1 MKHHLIEVPEN
12 FHNDEVPFN
21 DPAELDKIMTALE
34 DENLKMID
42 RLTDTAQLIE
52 KEEIREMWLR
62 EDQGNLKIKLEQNL
76 NDLKKRK
83 EENQSVLRTLRN
95 KSNFTGF
102 TEKLDVAG
110 TGRMQGQMVTIEK
123 VVDVD
128 QMIRDLKQRI
138 DQTYK
143 EDLDA
148 NEVQLTDDDPPL
160 ELLQTLEQKIVQ
172 RQAKIEERRKPTL
185 QRPTAA
191 EEIKRFEIQQK
202 AEFKKER

>member
-1 MKHHLIEVPEN
+1 M
-12 FHNDEVPFN
+12 
-21 DPAELDKIMTALE
+21 
-34 DENLKMID
+34 
-42 RLTDTAQLIE
+42 IE

-76 NDLKKRK
+76 NDLRKRK

-128 QMIRDLKQRI
+128 
-138 DQTYK
+138 
-143 EDLDA
+143 
-148 NEVQLTDDDPPL
+148 
-160 ELLQTLEQKIVQ
+160 
-172 RQAKIEERRKPTL
+172 
-185 QRPTAA
+185 
-191 EEIKRFEIQQK
+191 
-202 AEFKKER
+202 

>member
-1 MKHHLIEVPEN
+1 
-12 FHNDEVPFN
+12 
-21 DPAELDKIMTALE
+21 
-34 DENLKMID
+34 
-42 RLTDTAQLIE
+42 
-52 KEEIREMWLR
+52 MWLR

-76 NDLKKRK
+76 NDLRKRK

-110 TGRMQGQMVTIEK
+110 TGRMQGQMITIEK

-128 QMIRDLKQRI
+128 QMIKELKQKI

-160 ELLQTLEQKIVQ
+160 ELL
-172 RQAKIEERRKPTL
+172 
-185 QRPTAA
+185 
-191 EEIKRFEIQQK
+191 
-202 AEFKKER
+202 

>member
-1 MKHHLIEVPEN
+1 
-12 FHNDEVPFN
+12 
-21 DPAELDKIMTALE
+21 
-34 DENLKMID
+34 
-42 RLTDTAQLIE
+42 
-52 KEEIREMWLR
+52 MWLR

>member
-52 KEEIREMWLR
+52 KEELREMWLR

-128 QMIRDLKQRI
+128 
-138 DQTYK
+138 
-143 EDLDA
+143 
-148 NEVQLTDDDPPL
+148 
-160 ELLQTLEQKIVQ
+160 
-172 RQAKIEERRKPTL
+172 
-185 QRPTAA
+185 
-191 EEIKRFEIQQK
+191 
-202 AEFKKER
+202 